1 MIDNDVHDD
10 GAYDRVTAAD
20 IAEFLHHLARMR
32 CGITGADPAER
43 AAFLSR
49 KAALFTRIADQAE
62 RTRVDAYSQ
71 HIRQIAD
78 TARAAADQARLQLP
92 QQRVGPTPRRTC
104 SPSPITGGARTEEN
118 SGASSG

>member
-1 MIDNDVHDD
+1 MIDNDVHDNGD
-10 GAYDRVTAAD
+10 YDRVTAAD
-20 IAEFLHHLARMR
+20 IAEFLHHLARIR
-32 CGITGADPAER
+32 CGISGADPIDPVER

-71 HIRQIAD
+71 QVRQIAR
-78 TARAAADQARLQLP
+78 TAADQAQLQLP
-92 QQRVGPTPRRTC
+92 QQRVGSNQRRT
-104 SPSPITGGARTEEN
+104 SGAEPDRGGATSQEK